1 VANTIFGSSLRCF
14 SVDWED
20 ALRCSSACVGHVG
33 KGDNFHFPPS
43 RLRCLRDCIGITSGL
58 SEVNPLSASPKWKGS
73 DENRPVNR
81 WQVKEREG
89 SKVDIFDGSWV
100 QYVLAN
106 YGYAAIFIVVM
117 LESAGVPLPGE
128 TILVSAA
135 AFSGHRHSLDIRYV
149 IAAAAGGAIVG
160 DNIGFWVGR
169 EFGTSL
175 LSRWGYVIGLDERK
189 RKLGQYLFARHGGKI
204 VFFGRFVA
212 LLRAFAA
219 LLAGANGLSPL
230 RFFVFNAA
238 GGIVWATVFGVGGY
252 VVGEGI
258 RRIAGPF
265 GWVVL
270 IAATIFAV
278 LLWRYYK
285 KHEERFLDEAEAAAG
300 EMLEQQHKSAPD
312 GWPQT

>member
-1 VANTIFGSSLRCF
+1 M
-14 SVDWED
+14 
-20 ALRCSSACVGHVG
+20 ACAICGLGIAG
-33 KGDNFHFPPS
+33 K
-43 RLRCLRDCIGITSGL
+43 
-58 SEVNPLSASPKWKGS
+58 
-73 DENRPVNR
+73 
-81 WQVKEREG
+81 VKEG
-89 SKVDIFDGSWV
+89 SMVDSFDGSWV
-100 QYVLAN
+100 QDVLAH

-135 AFSGHRHSLDIRYV
+135 AFSGNRHSLDIRYV

-169 EFGTSL
+169 EFGTLL
-175 LSRWGYVIGLDERK
+175 LSRWGYLIGLDERK

-219 LLAGANGLSPL
+219 LLAGANRLSPL

-252 VVGEGI
+252 VLGEGI
-258 RRIAGPF
+258 RRIAGPI

-270 IAATIFAV
+270 IAAMVFAI

-285 KHEERFLDEAEAAAG
+285 KHEEQFLNEAEAAAA
-300 EMLEQQHKSAPD
+300 EMLEQQQKSTPD
-312 GWPQT
+312 RWRQM